1 MTSREHRRGTSHG
14 LYALL
19 AVAAC
24 ALAASTSAAQPI
36 CTVPGTHA
44 TITAALDSPSCS
56 IIDLASPAYHEALT
70 INRSVQLRGRGAQRT
85 TLYGVGPD
93 GVPFGVS
100 AVTVRL
106 GAVVVLSDLAV
117 RDGKA
122 PNGGGI
128 TNDGGQLTLLRCLIE
143 NNEATDIIGEGG
155 GILNRAGGGLSLIET
170 TVRKNKARL
179 NGGGI
184 SSSGLSVP
192 ILSDPAARD
201 SLAEAYT
208 KLRSIR
214 IPAFNP
220 FPTPATLVAIG
231 EAFIGVSEAVVD
243 AVGNLVTKGFSV
255 FVDDAAPA
263 SRTSTSFLASGFTA
277 LAIAD
282 SVIEANTVDAAAA
295 SAWGGGIH
303 VDQGIVIIEN
313 TRITHNEV
321 KARIGAFGAGVSAG
335 LSFVIIRNSQVVHNT
350 AKSQTV
356 ASGGGALWNLAGA
369 MEVHDSRLDDNAATS
384 FFLNHGGGLHNLG
397 GIARVFRSTI
407 ERNKS
412 GNGGG
417 ISNNYMGQLTVED
430 SSIRD
435 NVIDGII
442 SAFGGGI
449 LNEKGGTVTI
459 RRSAI
464 VGNTINGRS
473 RGGGIYNESEAEIR
487 QISVGGINQPIL
499 LWDTS
504 RVTVENSTISGNII
518 DGAKQ
523 VPVPFDVADC
533 LKELEFNLAVFPASW
548 QAAYERFEECKET
561 GFGETTVLHLPARGA
576 AIYTGSQK
584 LGRAYTTLRNTTVA
598 FNESRGQQASGG
610 GVYASLSSGLNV
622 LQPGLITEVSVESSL
637 VTHNQPTD
645 CEQFLYDSPLNFS
658 ATRANLDSDG
668 TCRAMDS
675 DFSTANPQLLPLAR
689 YGGPTVTHA
698 LGQGSPALNSTNG
711 CPSTDQRGEDRS
723 LGGICDIGAFEL
735 TPPRGLPDS
744 YAGEEDVPLVVTGEA
759 GVLANDMGLGLGE
772 AQVVT
777 PPQHGQ
783 IALSPNGTFTYTP
796 DPDFFGAD
804 GFAYRATD
812 LSGVQIG
819 PIQVSLAIA
828 GRLDVLDVTPAPEAL
843 GVPRTPVITVTFDDP
858 MAVSGVSG
866 RVFLYG
872 DRSRLQPRS
881 AVPVA
886 NLSASGNTLTVVSPT
901 TFAIGERVT
910 LVLSDLVTS
919 VSGSRLAKPVVIE
932 MVVAT
937 DGGGGGFVPMP
948 FGNMIGH
955 KVVLG
960 DLDGDGDL
968 DAIIASEFTDVHTRV
983 WINQNGAFIPGQEL
997 TFLHRTRSTQPFR
1010 ASDLAL
1016 ADLDDDGDLDLIATT
1031 RQIDQFILGERDGI
1045 HTRVWFN
1052 QGNGTFVSSNQEFL
1066 SGTYPDPSSPVLAG
1080 PSGALWRNTAAH
1092 RGVALGDLDG
1102 DGDVDAF
1109 IVAGAGLRGSIGSG
1123 AGEGARWDSVWM
1135 NDGQGRFSRTATL
1148 GTEFAEAVVL
1158 GDADG
1163 DGDLDAFVANVP
1175 GPSKLWIND
1184 GRGQFSPGRQFPS
1197 ASDVQVGD
1205 LDGDGNLDVIFD
1217 NTSTTSLV
1225 WLGDGSGGFIAAPN
1239 QPQALGFTG
1248 VAVGDIDGD
1257 GDLDLFMSNGLHFE
1271 FFAPRGIRDQVWLN
1285 DGNANFSLSRQA
1297 FPLSVSSAVAFGDID
1312 RDGILDAVVLHFGS
1326 ETITTSTGEFT
1337 RAARAPAEV
1346 WFGLPLPQTAPDTYS
1361 MNEDGILTRNASGGV
1376 LANDAAPGAIAVHES
1391 RLDTYTTST
1400 GTLGRLWIEL
1410 DALGIN
1416 LNDVEFDH
1424 AEDVGWFATH
1434 RVIIGLPEHGT
1445 VTLAPNGGF
1454 EYVPNPDFFG
1464 TDQFTYFAQTPA
1476 AESAPPETVTIH
1488 VSPVNDPPVAR
1499 DDFYAFHPAGISIAA
1514 ANGVLSND
1522 EDVDGDP
1529 ITATLVTP
1537 ALRGTVVLQTDG
1549 GFTYAPGATQ
1559 TGGDVFFYR
1568 AVDPS
1573 GAQSAPARV
1582 KIGNSAPVFTG
1593 PGVYTPNPDGSLS
1606 VGSGDGLLAGATD
1619 PDGDTL
1625 IAIITV
1631 HPRHGTVVVEADG
1644 RFVYTPGPNWPGS
1657 DVFEYVVSD
1666 GIDSSLPVRVKVGN
1680 AAPQARDDRYVTGL
1694 DTALTVPAPGVL
1706 ANDSDFD
1713 GDAITASLV
1722 TPPASGS
1729 VQLQADGSFHFIPAS
1744 GFTGEATFT
1753 YAVSDA
1759 LSSSLATVKIGVFN
1773 ELRVVSTA
1781 PPAHA
1786 VNAASDTNV
1795 AIEFDL
1801 DVAAATTPGRVVVRG
1816 AQTGARA
1823 VALSTTGK
1831 FIHADPLGEFLPGER
1846 VTASALV
1853 GIESVSGARLMR
1865 THARRFDIATAAASG
1880 QLEDAGQALGN
1891 TTGEAVAFGDVDGD
1905 GDLDAI
1911 VVGVGAASS
1920 KLWLNDGN
1928 GVFHEDTTQTLRG
1941 ANDVALGDLDGDG
1954 DLDLF
1959 VAGIANG
1966 TIAVINQGGH
1976 FDWPASIPNEANLA
1990 PGGKLVKLAD
2000 LDGDGSLDAVVGTND
2015 GARSV
2020 VVLLNDG
2027 SGGFRVVSELAAGDV
2042 RSIALA
2048 DLDGD
2053 GVHDLVI
2060 GNLDGVRTWRGDGN
2074 GAFPTPLTVQTNT
2087 TLFLLAAT
2095 VDVGDLNG
2103 DGHVDVIAGGFLRR
2117 IFLNDGHG
2125 TLTEM
2130 LSTYP
2135 GQAQQVVLGDFN
2147 GDGHLDFIVATG
2159 RSRDDGSR
2167 PHEVWLND
2175 GHAVFTEAP
2184 RAPTHSDRGVSVA
2197 VGDLD
2202 GDGDLDAFTGTNR
2215 GLFSPS
2221 PDRVL
2226 LNRTTTVGTPTG
2238 RFVDST
2244 QRLGDA
2250 ASLRPVLVDID
2261 GDGDLDAYVVHD
2273 YESLVTPVPDQLW
2286 INDGTGAFTP
2296 AATGPAQVSVDAA
2309 FGDLNGDGHPDL
2321 LLVGIPSRVYL
2332 NDGHGNLVLHGP
2344 ALEDTL
2350 AGRVHLADLD
2360 GDGDLDAV
2368 QLRQGA
2374 NDIFT
2379 IWRNNGSGTFSLA
2392 ATLTRPP
2399 KVADPTSFS
2408 TTVWGVA
2415 IFDADGDGD
2424 LDIYATTTTAEHTLW
2439 RNDGSG
2445 NFPVAAAQTYPGNF
2459 RSRVSAGDLDG
2470 DGDID
2475 LLLSG
2480 IATTAM
2486 IRLNDGAGTFAN
2498 GQTFT
2503 FQTAGQTS
2511 MLADVNADGILDAVF
2526 ARTSEP
2532 AEFWINDG
2540 AATFTFQ
2547 EGVIGTGLSHG
2558 LAFGDLDGDGDQDA
2572 FVAQGTPGLNRVS
2585 RPDEVWFNTTL
2596 SPILAITGTRPLVVG
2611 DDTVAAPFADVIV
2624 TAPTGN
2630 SVVLGIEADTIALGQ
2645 MTGASLGAA
2654 GFTEASAGTWRY
2666 GPALPA
2672 LATAAL
2678 RSLRFEPIENRVPV
2692 GVEESV
2698 TLTLRASSD
2707 DDSVLDAATIL
2718 TIVSINDV
2726 PLAGPPLDVTVA
2738 EGGWFELAAP
2748 GLLAGAIDP
2757 DVGDVLDVEL
2767 IEPPAAGEMAIQAN
2781 GALVFVAGN
2790 APRGPLTFRYQVR
2803 DGRSASA
2810 EVVGRITVIGGNRPP
2825 FGLPESYGTS
2835 EDTALVIGAPGV
2847 LANDGDPDGDPV
2859 QAQLVAV
2866 VHGEVDLSPSGGF
2879 IYTPAENFTG
2889 DDTFVYVVFDGQL
2902 TSAPVTVTI
2911 QVLPINDAPVALPDE
2926 YATPRSVA
2934 LEVPAPGVL
2943 GNDLD
2948 PDDDPLTAVLV
2959 DPPARGT
2966 LVLGSDGS
2974 VHYTP
2979 AANFEGVVTF
2989 TYRAH
2994 DGTVGSEPV
3003 TVTIAVGRAEGT
3015 VNGGIDI
3022 YFIDQNA
3029 VLEVP
3034 PAGVL
3039 HNDSDPDG
3047 GTLQATVAEEP
3058 SHGSLEL
3065 RPDGSFTYT
3074 PQLDFA
3080 GTDLFLYTAGSGVKT
3095 SQPVP
3100 VIIVVEEVN
3109 QAPIAVPDTYDA
3121 VIDRELVVAAPGVL
3135 ANDTDP
3141 ESDTLTAELVTD
3153 PAHGSVSLR
3162 PDGSFTYT
3170 PSPGYAGPDAFT
3182 YRAFDGSRYS
3192 QPVEVSLTILRCG
3205 DMQLDDGEQC
3215 DDGNRN
3221 DDDGCTNTC
3230 RLQPEKT
3237 IAGQGA
3243 ALTNCAHQ
3251 WLVTPAPRRGARVRC
3266 TDGDPSCDAGPA
3278 GDGVCH
3284 VRLALCFNVD
3294 DPRGRCE
3301 SRSVSELRIVD
3312 PGVKPRTPGDEE
3324 NREALERVLEQLGAP
3339 TGGSCMR
3346 GPRRF
3351 QPCGADA
3358 DCDSRPGRGDGRCQ
3372 ITATFEPALA
3382 SANQCTASTLIAVP
3396 MRERGTRWMRGLQR
3410 LRVQAMTA
3418 DPAERD
3424 ALRRDLDTLTLICD
3438 P

>member
-1 MTSREHRRGTSHG
+1 MAPCDDRRGARHG
-14 LYALL
+14 LRAMLVV
-19 AVAAC
+19 VAWGMS
-24 ALAASTSAAQPI
+24 ASTTAAQPI
-36 CTVPGTHA
+36 CTVPGSHA
-44 TITAALDSPSCS
+44 TIAAALGAPNCS
-56 IIDLASPAYHEALT
+56 IIDLANPAYHEALS
-70 INRSVQLRGRGAQRT
+70 IGRNVVLRGRGAQRT
-85 TLYGVGPD
+85 TLYGTSPNGT
-93 GVPFGVS
+93 PFGVS
-100 AVTVRL
+100 ALTVQP

-117 RDGKA
+117 RDGRA

-128 TNDGGQLTLLRCLIE
+128 TNDGGQLTLVRCRVE

-170 TVRKNKARL
+170 TVRNNKARL

-192 ILSDPAARD
+192 ILSDPDARD
-201 SLAEAYT
+201 RLAEAYA

-214 IPAFNP
+214 IPTYNP
-220 FPTPATLVAIG
+220 FPTPGTLVALG

-243 AVGNLVTKGFSV
+243 AVSNLVTRGFSV
-255 FVDDAAPA
+255 FVDGAAPS
-263 SRTSTSFLASGFTA
+263 SRTSTAFLASGFTA

-282 SVIEANTVDAAAA
+282 SVIEGNTVDAAAA

-313 TRITHNEV
+313 TRIAHNEV

-335 LSFVIIRNSQVVHNT
+335 LSFVFIRNAQVVHNS
-350 AKSQTV
+350 ARSQTV

-369 MEVHDSRLDDNAATS
+369 MEVHDSHLDDNSATS

-397 GIARVFRSTI
+397 GIARVFRSSI
-407 ERNKS
+407 ERNSS

-417 ISNNYMGQLTVED
+417 ISNHYMGQLTVED
-430 SSIRD
+430 SSIRH
-435 NVIDGII
+435 NTIDGII

-449 LNEKGGTVTI
+449 LNEKGGTATI

-504 RVTVENSTISGNII
+504 RVTVENSTISGNVI
-518 DGAKQ
+518 DGSKR

-533 LKELEFNLAVFPASW
+533 IKELEFNLTVFPASW
-548 QAAYERFEECKET
+548 QAAYERFEECKVT
-561 GFGETTVLHLPARGA
+561 GFGETIVLHLPARGA

-622 LQPGLITEVSVESSL
+622 LQPGLLADVSVESSL
-637 VTHNQPTD
+637 VTNNQPTD

-658 ATRANLDSDG
+658 ASRANLDSDG

-675 DFSTANPQLLPLAR
+675 DFTTANPQLLPLAR

-698 LGQGSPALNSTNG
+698 LPLGSPARDATSG
-711 CPSTDQRGEDRS
+711 CPATDQRGEDRS
-723 LGGICDIGAFEL
+723 LGGTCDIGAFEL

-744 YAGEEDVPLVVTGEA
+744 YAGEEDRPLVVAGEA
-759 GVLANDMGLGLGE
+759 GVLANDMGLGLGQ

-777 PPQHGQ
+777 PPQHGHVD
-783 IALSPNGTFTYTP
+783 LLPDGTFTYTP

-804 GFAYRATD
+804 GFTYRATD

-819 PIQVSLAIA
+819 PVAVSLAIT
-828 GRLDVLDVTPAPEAL
+828 GRLDVLDVAPAPEAL
-843 GVPRTPVITVTFDDP
+843 GVARAPVITVTFDDP
-858 MAVSGVSG
+858 MEVSGVAG

-872 DRSRLQPRS
+872 DRSGLQPRS
-881 AVPVA
+881 AVPAA

-901 TFAIGERVT
+901 TFAAGERIT
-910 LVLSDLVTS
+910 FVLSDLVTS
-919 VSGSRLAKPVVIE
+919 TSGIRLPKPVVTE

-983 WINQNGAFIPGQEL
+983 WINQNGGFIPGQEL

-1016 ADLDDDGDLDLIATT
+1016 ADLDGDGDLDLIATT
-1031 RQIDQFILGERDGI
+1031 RQIDQFVTGERYGI

-1052 QGNGTFVSSNQEFL
+1052 QGNGTFVDSNQEFL
-1066 SGTYPDPSSPVLAG
+1066 SGSYPDPSSPVLAG
-1080 PSGALWRNTAAH
+1080 ASGALWRNTAAH

-1109 IVAGAGLRGSIGSG
+1109 IVAGLGLRGTLGTG

-1148 GTEFAEAVVL
+1148 GTEYAEAVVL

-1184 GRGQFSPGRQFPS
+1184 GRGQFSPGQQFPS
-1197 ASDVQVGD
+1197 ATDVHVGD
-1205 LDGDGNLDVIFD
+1205 LDGDGNLDVIFV
-1217 NTSTTSLV
+1217 NTSNTSLV

-1239 QPQALGFTG
+1239 QPQVLGLTG

-1271 FFAPRGIRDQVWLN
+1271 FFAPRGIGDQVWLN
-1285 DGNANFSLSRQA
+1285 DGSATFTLSRQK
-1297 FPLSVSSAVAFGDID
+1297 FPSSVSSAVAFGDID
-1312 RDGILDAVVLHFGS
+1312 RDGILDAVVLHFAS
-1326 ETITTSTGEFT
+1326 ETVTTSSGEFT
-1337 RAARAPAEV
+1337 RAAPAPAEI
-1346 WFGLPLPQTAPDTYS
+1346 WFGLPPPRTAPDTYS
-1361 MNEDGILTRNASGGV
+1361 MNEDGILTRTAGGGV
-1376 LANDAAPGAIAVHES
+1376 LANDTAPGAIAVHES
-1391 RLDTYTTST
+1391 RVDTYTTST

-1410 DALGIN
+1410 DALGIG

-1424 AEDVGWFATH
+1424 ADGIGWFATH

-1454 EYVPNPDFFG
+1454 SYVPSPDFFG

-1476 AESAPPETVTIH
+1476 ADSAPPETVTIH
-1488 VSPVNDPPVAR
+1488 VHPVNDPPVAR
-1499 DDFYAFHPAGISIAA
+1499 DDSYAFHPAGLSIAA
-1514 ANGVLSND
+1514 ASGVLSND

-1529 ITATLVTP
+1529 LTATLVTP
-1537 ALRGTVVLQTDG
+1537 ALRGTVDLQLDG
-1549 GFTYAPGATQ
+1549 GFTYTPGATQ

-1582 KIGNSAPVFTG
+1582 KIGNSAPALSG
-1593 PGVYTPNPDGSLS
+1593 PGVYTPHPDGTLS
-1606 VGSGDGLLAGATD
+1606 VETGEGLLAGATD
-1619 PDGDTL
+1619 PDGDAL

-1631 HPRHGTVVVEADG
+1631 PPRYGSLAVEPDG

-1657 DVFEYVVSD
+1657 DAFVYLVSD
-1666 GIDSSLPVRVKVGN
+1666 GIDTSPPVGVKVGN
-1680 AAPQARDDRYVTGL
+1680 AAPQARDDRYVTSL
-1694 DTALTVPAPGVL
+1694 DTALAVPAPGVL
-1706 ANDSDFD
+1706 ANDGDFD
-1713 GDAITASLV
+1713 GDALTASLL
-1722 TPPASGS
+1722 TAPAGGS
-1729 VQLQADGSFHFIPAS
+1729 VELRADGSFQFVPAA
-1744 GFTGEATFT
+1744 GFTGEVTFT
-1753 YAVSDA
+1753 YAVSDGIA
-1759 LSSSLATVKIGVFN
+1759 SSPATVTIGVFD

-1781 PPAHA
+1781 PSAHA
-1786 VNAASDTNV
+1786 VDAAAGTSV
-1795 AIEFDL
+1795 AVEFDL
-1801 DVAAATTPGRVVVRG
+1801 DVAAATSPGHMVVRG

-1823 VALSTTGK
+1823 VALHTTGK
-1831 FIHADPLGEFLPGER
+1831 IIHADPIGEFLPGER
-1846 VTASALV
+1846 VTASALA
-1853 GIESVSGARLMR
+1853 GIEAASGARLMR
-1865 THARRFDIATAAASG
+1865 THAWRFDIATAAASG
-1880 QLEDAGQALGN
+1880 QLEDAGHALGN
-1891 TTGEAVAFGDVDGD
+1891 TTGEAVTLGDVDGD

-1911 VVGVGAASS
+1911 VVGIGAASS

-1928 GVFHEDTTQTLRG
+1928 GVFHEDTTQTLRN

-1959 VAGIANG
+1959 VASIANG
-1966 TIAVINQGGH
+1966 TIAVFNDGGH

-1990 PGGKLVKLAD
+1990 PGGKIVTLAD
-2000 LDGDGSLDAVVGTND
+2000 LDGDGSLDAVVGTSD
-2015 GARSV
+2015 PARSV

-2027 SGGFRVVSELAAGDV
+2027 SGGFRVASELAAGDV
-2042 RSIALA
+2042 RSLALA

-2053 GVHDLVI
+2053 GIHDLVL
-2060 GNLDGVRTWRGDGN
+2060 GTLDGVRTWRGDGN
-2074 GAFPTPLTVQTNT
+2074 GAFPTSGAVETDT
-2087 TLFLLAAT
+2087 TLFLLAAS

-2117 IFLNDGHG
+2117 IYLNDGHG

-2130 LSTYP
+2130 LPAYP
-2135 GQAQQVVLGDFN
+2135 GQVQRVALGDFN

-2159 RSRDDGSR
+2159 RSREDGSR

-2215 GLFSPS
+2215 GSFSPS

-2226 LNRTTTVGTPTG
+2226 LNRTTMVGTPTG

-2250 ASLRPVLVDID
+2250 ASSRPVLVDVD

-2273 YESLVTPVPDQLW
+2273 FESLVTPVPDKLW
-2286 INDGTGAFTP
+2286 LNDGTGAFTP
-2296 AATGPAQVSVDAA
+2296 ASTGPAQASVDAA
-2309 FGDLNGDGHPDL
+2309 FGDLNGDGYPDL
-2321 LLVGIPSRVYL
+2321 LLVGVPSRVYFG
-2332 NDGHGNLVLHGP
+2332 DGHGDFVLHGP

-2379 IWRNNGSGTFSLA
+2379 VWKNNGSGSFALA

-2408 TTVWGVA
+2408 STVWGVS

-2480 IATTAM
+2480 IASGAM
-2486 IRLNDGAGTFAN
+2486 IRLNDGAGAFAN
-2498 GQTFT
+2498 GQTFNL
-2503 FQTAGQTS
+2503 QTSGQTS
-2511 MLADVNADGILDAVF
+2511 TLADVNADGILDAVF
-2526 ARTSEP
+2526 ARTNEP

-2540 AATFTFQ
+2540 AATFAFE
-2547 EGVIGTGLSHG
+2547 EGVIGTSATYG

-2572 FVAQGTPGLNRVS
+2572 FVAQGTPGFGSVRL
-2585 RPDEVWFNTTL
+2585 PDEVWINTTL
-2596 SPILAITGTRPLVVG
+2596 SPVLAINGTRPLVIG
-2611 DDTVAAPFADVIV
+2611 DDDVATPFADVVV
-2624 TAPTGN
+2624 TAPTGK
-2630 SVVLGIEADTIALGQ
+2630 SVVLRIEADALALGQ
-2645 MTGASLGAA
+2645 WTEASLDAS
-2654 GFTEASAGTWRY
+2654 GFTEESAGLWRY

-2672 LATAAL
+2672 WATAAL
-2678 RSLRFEPIENRVPV
+2678 RSLQFKPIENRVPV

-2698 TLTLRASSD
+2698 TLALRASSD
-2707 DDSVLDAATIL
+2707 DDSVLDDATLL

-2726 PLAGPPLDVTVA
+2726 PIPGPPLAASVA
-2738 EGGWFELAAP
+2738 EGGWIELVAP

-2757 DVGDVLDVEL
+2757 DVGDILEIEW
-2767 IEPPAAGEMAIQAN
+2767 IEPPAAGEMAVQPN
-2781 GALVFVAGN
+2781 GALVFVAGA
-2790 APRGPLTFRYQVR
+2790 APRGLLTFRYRVR

-2810 EVVGRITVIGGNRPP
+2810 EVIGSITVTGGNRPP
-2825 FGLPESYGTS
+2825 FGLPDAYVTQ
-2835 EDTALVIGAPGV
+2835 EDTALVVGAPGV
-2847 LANDGDPDGDPV
+2847 LTNDGDPDADPV
-2859 QAQLVAV
+2859 QAQLVGVA
-2866 VHGEVDLSPSGGF
+2866 HGEVDLSPSGGF
-2879 IYTPAENFTG
+2879 TYTPAENFTG
-2889 DDTFVYVVFDGQL
+2889 DDTFAYVVFDGQL
-2902 TSAPVTVTI
+2902 ASDPVTVTI
-2911 QVLPINDAPVALPDE
+2911 QVLPVNDAPVALPDE
-2926 YATPRSVA
+2926 FATPRNVA
-2934 LEVPAPGVL
+2934 LAVPAPGVL
-2943 GNDLD
+2943 GNDVD
-2948 PDDDPLTAVLV
+2948 ADDDPLTAVLV
-2959 DPPARGT
+2959 DPPARGS
-2966 LVLGSDGS
+2966 LVLGADGS
-2974 VHYTP
+2974 VQYTP
-2979 AANFEGVVTF
+2979 DANFEGAATF

-3003 TVTIAVGRAEGT
+3003 TVTIAVGRVEGR
-3015 VNGGIDI
+3015 VNGGADL
-3022 YFIDQNA
+3022 YFVDQNA

-3039 HNDSDPDG
+3039 QNDSDPDG

-3058 SHGSLEL
+3058 LHGSLEL
-3065 RPDGSFTYT
+3065 RPDGSFTYA
-3074 PQLDFA
+3074 PHLDFA
-3080 GTDLFLYTAGSGVKT
+3080 GTDLFFYAAASGAKT
-3095 SQPVP
+3095 SEPVP

-3109 QAPIAVPDTYDA
+3109 QAPTAMPDAYDV
-3121 VIDRELVVAAPGVL
+3121 VIDQELVVAAPGVL

-3141 ESDTLTAELVTD
+3141 EADALTAELVTN
-3153 PAHGSVSLR
+3153 PAYGSVSLHA
-3162 PDGSFTYT
+3162 DGGFTYM
-3170 PSPGYAGPDAFT
+3170 PSPGYAGADAFS

-3192 QPVEVSLTILRCG
+3192 QPVEVVLSILRCG
-3205 DMQLDDGEQC
+3205 DMQLDEGEQC
-3215 DDGNRN
+3215 DDGNRI
-3221 DDDGCTNTC
+3221 DDDGCTNAC
-3230 RLQPEKT
+3230 QLQPEKT

-3251 WLVTPAPRRGARVRC
+3251 WLVAPAPRRGARVRC

-3284 VRLALCFNVD
+3284 MRLALCFNVD
-3294 DPRGRCE
+3294 DARGRCL
-3301 SRSVSELRIVD
+3301 SSSVSELRIVD

-3324 NREALERVLEQLGAP
+3324 NREALERALEQLGAP
-3339 TGGSCMR
+3339 TGGRCLR

-3382 SANQCTASTLIAVP
+3382 RVNQCTASTHVAVP
-3396 MRERGTRWMRGLQR
+3396 MRARGTGWLRGLQR

-3418 DPAERD
+3418 DPADRD
-3424 ALRRDLDTLTLICD
+3424 ALRRDLDTLTLICE